1 MYHSTKC
8 VSAKILKILENKKM
22 RSEILRPWMTTKAK
36 MKQGKM
42 DFIKILKNIFVLHRT
57 PSKKRK
63 KKEIQIMGQ
72 NICKYYLWE
81 EIYIHHLFKKLSK
94 FNN

>member
-42 DFIKILKNIFVLHRT
+42 DFVKILKKKYLCFTGHHPKSER
-57 PSKKRK
+57 KRK
-63 KKEIQIMGQ
+63 
-72 NICKYYLWE
+72 
-81 EIYIHHLFKKLSK
+81 FK
-94 FNN
+94 